1 MSDAEIES
9 AAKAEAQ
16 DEKIVRFNKAESC
29 GIVFEQLPE
38 DWKMEMLSTPHPNE
52 KIVDYV
58 KWLAGRSSAAF
69 GLSEA
74 YATMT
79 PTGESFRAQQL
90 LTQPAWI
97 EAQKFLE
104 SNICDWVFCRFVK
117 RLVRL
122 GEIDGSKLPE
132 RYMDYVAWQWPGMD
146 ELDPVAHQNAVE
158 KKLKNLTG
166 SLRDE
171 LGFDW
176 RDKLLQ
182 IKEEID
188 FCKANGLPLPQMQ
201 MISGGMREEYFTPNG
216 E

>member
-1 MSDAEIES
+1 
-9 AAKAEAQ
+9 
-16 DEKIVRFNKAESC
+16 
-29 GIVFEQLPE
+29 
-38 DWKMEMLSTPHPNE
+38 MEMLSTPHPNE

-104 SNICDWVFCRFVK
+104 SNICDWVFNRFVK

-122 GEIDGSKLPE
+122 GEIDGSKLPD
-132 RYMDYVAWQWPGMD
+132 RWMDYVSWQWPQMD
-146 ELDPVAHQNAVE
+146 ELDPV
-158 KKLKNLTG
+158 
-166 SLRDE
+166 
-171 LGFDW
+171 
-176 RDKLLQ
+176 
-182 IKEEID
+182 
-188 FCKANGLPLPQMQ
+188 
-201 MISGGMREEYFTPNG
+201 
-216 E
+216 

>member
-1 MSDAEIES
+1 MTDEQIEA

-16 DEKIVRFNKAESC
+16 DEKIIRFNKAESC

-104 SNICDWVFCRFVK
+104 SNICDWVFYRFVK

-122 GEIDGSKLPE
+122 GEIDGSKLPA
-132 RYMDYVAWQWPGMD
+132 RFMDYISWQWPGMD
-146 ELDPVAHQNAVE
+146 ELDPVAH
-158 KKLKNLTG
+158 
-166 SLRDE
+166 
-171 LGFDW
+171 
-176 RDKLLQ
+176 
-182 IKEEID
+182 
-188 FCKANGLPLPQMQ
+188 
-201 MISGGMREEYFTPNG
+201 
-216 E
+216 